1 MQIAER
7 IFYFTP
13 VKSINSSKLS
23 RVGFINR
30 THGYKGNL
38 NCVTDISRPEKLI
51 KLDFLFIMING
62 LPVPFCI
69 EELEV
74 NGTDFFV
81 KLEEINSDVEG
92 KKFLGKE
99 LFAEKMREKKSNVLM
114 SWKDVEG
121 FTATD
126 ESYGELGIIT
136 EVAEYP
142 MQYIGKCMI
151 DEKEVLFPLNDDV
164 VTEVDEDLKVVYLDL
179 PEGLLDIYLAS

>member
-7 IFYFTP
+7 IFYFTL
-13 VKSINSSKLS
+13 VKPILISKLS
-23 RVGFINR
+23 RIGFISR

-38 NCVTDISRPEKLI
+38 NCITDISKPEKLI
-51 KLDFLFIMING
+51 KLDFMFIMING

-99 LFAEKMREKKSNVLM
+99 LFAEKMKESKKNVLM
-114 SWKDVEG
+114 SW
-121 FTATD
+121 
-126 ESYGELGIIT
+126 
-136 EVAEYP
+136 
-142 MQYIGKCMI
+142 
-151 DEKEVLFPLNDDV
+151 
-164 VTEVDEDLKVVYLDL
+164 
-179 PEGLLDIYLAS
+179 

>member
-13 VKSINSSKLS
+13 VKPILISKLS
-23 RVGFINR
+23 RIGFISR

-38 NCVTDISRPEKLI
+38 NCITDISKPEKLI
-51 KLDFLFIMING
+51 KLDFMFIMING

-74 NGTDFFV
+74 NGTDFQV
-81 KLEEINSDVEG
+81 KFEEINSDVEG

-99 LFAEKMREKKSNVLM
+99 LFAEKMKESKKNVLM
-114 SWKDVEG
+114 SWKDVQG
-121 FTATD
+121 YTATD
-126 ESYGELGIIT
+126 ESFGEMGTIT

-142 MQYIGKCMI
+142 MQYIGKCI
-151 DEKEVLFPLNDDV
+151 INEKEVLFPLNDDV
-164 VTEVDEDLKVVYLDL
+164 VTEVDDEAKTISLDL
-179 PEGLLDIYLAS
+179 PLGLLDIYLE